1 MFYLNHYIY
10 IFAKYVVNMVTESIR
25 SQDLK
30 NTAYSRSEEKISLI
44 ITVISGQ
51 LPAGILLIFPQ
62 TVVEKTRKDL
72 LLDVSGSS

>member
-1 MFYLNHYIY
+1 
-10 IFAKYVVNMVTESIR
+10 MVTESIR

-30 NTAYSRSEEKISLI
+30 NTAYSRSEKKKSLI

-62 TVVEKTRKDL
+62 TVVGTGYRRC
-72 LLDVSGSS
+72 G